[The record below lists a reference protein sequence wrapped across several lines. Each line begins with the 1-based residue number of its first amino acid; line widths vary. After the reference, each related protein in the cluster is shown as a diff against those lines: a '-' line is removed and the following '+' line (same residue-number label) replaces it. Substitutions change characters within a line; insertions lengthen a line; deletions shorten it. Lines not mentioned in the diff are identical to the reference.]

1 MSDPEAEFQA
11 ATAHIAAGR
20 RQEAEAIYQRLIA
33 GNPRDARALAGLGTL
48 AFEVRQYD
56 EAIRLYEQA
65 LETDGGAA
73 PTQVRLG
80 TALNSAGRFGEAR
93 QAFEKAVA
101 LAGDRAT
108 PHYYLAV
115 NLASEGDFEGARRH
129 ALEAIRLDRFY
140 GPAYQLLGSA
150 KTYRI
155 DQELIDRMERLAG
168 DQATPETARMH
179 IHYALGRI
187 MGERGAAGQSF
198 AHLDEA
204 NRIERQACDY
214 KASDM
219 GDYFA
224 FIRDVFDQRLVGTR
238 APGDKDRPRPI
249 FIVGM
254 PRSGTTLIEQ
264 ILSSHSEVYGAAELT
279 FLHNDAV
286 MALNELANA
295 PFPKAM
301 SGLTPQQLAEAAQ
314 VYISKVEGATPRAL
328 AFTDKNPAN
337 YQLVG
342 MIYMLFPEAR
352 VIHIRRRPMDVC
364 YSIYKH
370 YFGQNTPYYCAFED
384 MAEYFGQY
392 RQLMSHWRKLLPA
405 YMLEIDYENL
415 VRDFDPTARRIVSF
429 CGLEWQ
435 DSCLDFHLN
444 KRVITTMSK
453 AQVRRP
459 LYTSSIDAWKEF
471 AEQLEPLA
479 AALTQ
484 AGVIIEE
491 AGDG

>member
-1 MSDPEAEFQA
+1 MSDPEAEFEA

-20 RQEAEAIYQRLIA
+20 SRQAEAIYSRILA
-33 GNPRDARALAGLGTL
+33 ANPRDPRALAGLGTL
-48 AFEVRQYD
+48 AFLARQYD
-56 EAIRLYEQA
+56 EAIRLYDQA
-65 LETDGGAA
+65 LEVDGGAA

-80 TALNSAGRFGEAR
+80 MALGSAGRFGEAR

-115 NLASEGDFEGARRH
+115 NLASEGDFEAARRH
-129 ALEAIRLDRFY
+129 ALEAIRLDPFY

-150 KTYRI
+150 KTYRLE
-155 DQELIDRMERLAG
+155 QELIDRMARLAG
-168 DQATPETARMH
+168 DEATPETTRMH

-187 MGERGAAGQSF
+187 MGERGEAGQSF
-198 AHLDEA
+198 DHLMQA
-204 NRIERQACDY
+204 NRIERKACDY
-214 KASDM
+214 KASEM
-219 GDYFA
+219 GEYFA
-224 FIRDVFDQRLVGTR
+224 FIRDAFDEKLTGTR
-238 APGDKDRPRPI
+238 APGEENRPRPI

-254 PRSGTTLIEQ
+254 PRSGTTLVEQ
-264 ILSSHSEVYGAAELT
+264 ILSSHSEVYGAGELT
-279 FLHNDAV
+279 FLNNDAV
-286 MALNELANA
+286 MALNELAGA

-301 SGLTPQQLAEAAQ
+301 SGLRPQQLAKAAQ
-314 VYISKVEGATPRAL
+314 VYRAKVEAVIPKSI

-352 VIHIRRRPMDVC
+352 VIHVRRHPMDVC

-392 RQLMSHWRKLLPA
+392 EKLMAHWRKLLPA

-415 VRDFDPTARRIVSF
+415 VKDFAPTARRIVSF

-435 DSCLDFHLN
+435 DRCLDFHLN
-444 KRVITTMSK
+444 ARVITTMSK

-459 LYTSSIDAWKEF
+459 LYTSSIDAWKEY
-471 AEQLEPLA
+471 AEQLAPLA
-479 AALTQ
+479 KALTE

-491 AGDG
+491 AGDR